1 MTGYTMERLLMCLGA
16 DMKLFDSNL
25 KSSEI
30 SGISTDTRTIKKG
43 DVFFALRGDRFDG
56 AEYVDKALAAGAKL
70 AVVNADSAEKFSSE
84 KHVVFVMDTILA
96 LGSAARDYRSL
107 FNGTVICVTGSSG
120 KTTVKEMIRA
130 VLERTYSVHASKG
143 NFNNHIG
150 LPLSL
155 FGMEKNHE
163 CSVLELGMSA
173 PGEIDALAQIA
184 RPDIGV
190 VTNVGPAH
198 MEFFG
203 SIDGIADA
211 KTELLDYL
219 DESGT
224 SVINGDDDLLV
235 ARESR
240 CRGKKIRFG
249 IKAECDFQAECI
261 DIHKDGCVSF
271 EVEGNGIDLQVPGLH
286 TVYNALAAYS
296 VGRILGI
303 TGSEAVKTLEKVS
316 TPSMRLERIERDGV
330 IYIDDSYN
338 ANPLSMKAA
347 ADVLRHTELPNG
359 GRKIAVLGDM
369 LELGSIAEQAHREA
383 GELFGALA
391 VDYLFLVGEHAEEYA
406 NGAAAAGMNPEKVKI
421 FKHVE
426 GALSSIESIK
436 KPGDVLFVKGS
447 RALGMEKVVK
457 ESGKGTK
464 V

>member
-1 MTGYTMERLLMCLGA
+1 MERLLKCLGA
-16 DMKLFDSNL
+16 DMKLYDCSQT
-25 KSSEI
+25 SREI
-30 SGISTDTRTIKKG
+30 SGISTDTRTVKKG

-56 AEYVDKALAAGAKL
+56 ADYADKALTAGAQL
-70 AVVNADSAEKFSSE
+70 AVVNADSAEKVSGE
-84 KHVVFVMDTILA
+84 KHVVFVKDTVLA

-107 FNGTVICVTGSSG
+107 YDGTVICVTGSSG

-130 VLERTYSVHASKG
+130 VLESTFSVHASAG

-155 FGMEKNHE
+155 FGMGKHHE

-173 PGEIDALAQIA
+173 PGEIATLAQIA
-184 RPDIGV
+184 CPDVGV

-198 MEFFG
+198 MKFFE

-211 KTELLDYL
+211 KTELLDNL
-219 DESGT
+219 GESGT

-240 CRGKKIRFG
+240 CRGKKVRFG
-249 IKAECDFQAECI
+249 IKTECDFRAERI
-261 DIHKDGCVSF
+261 DIHNDGCVSF
-271 EVEGNGIDLQVPGLH
+271 EVEGIGIDLQVPGLH
-286 TVYNALAAYS
+286 TVYNALAAYT
-296 VGRILGI
+296 VGRILGV
-303 TGSEAVKTLEKVS
+303 TGSEAAQALEKTS

-330 IYIDDSYN
+330 TYIDDSYN

-347 ADVLRHTELPNG
+347 ADVFRHTELPNG

-383 GELFGALA
+383 GELFGSLG
-391 VDYLFLVGEHAEEYA
+391 VDYLFFVGEHAEEYA
-406 NGAAAAGMNPEKVKI
+406 GGAAAAGMNPEKMKM

-426 GALSSIESIK
+426 DALSSIESIK

-457 ESGKGTK
+457 EGIRDKK
-464 V
+464 